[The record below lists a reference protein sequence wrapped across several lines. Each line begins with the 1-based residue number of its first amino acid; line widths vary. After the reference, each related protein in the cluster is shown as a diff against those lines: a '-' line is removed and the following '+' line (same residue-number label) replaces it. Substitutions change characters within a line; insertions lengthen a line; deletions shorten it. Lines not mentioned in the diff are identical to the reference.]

1 MNLPDNI
8 LDEIIKN
15 VENEIDNLPED
26 NNGKDHTFDSLE
38 KLILDARN
46 RFGQKLMEKTLE
58 YENSKKKQKKNALIV
73 HRN

>member
-1 MNLPDNI
+1 MKLPENI
-8 LDEIIKN
+8 LDEIMKE

-46 RFGQKLMEKTLE
+46 RLGQKLMGKALE
-58 YENSKKKQKKNALIV
+58 YENSKKKQ
-73 HRN
+73 